1 MSSPLQH
8 WNAATT
14 RSFTQFTRLGQ
25 KPHHFGHRIAEDDA
39 RRPTSPGLKI
49 DEIAKPGSLPEPTTG
64 DAFVES
70 ELRCELAER
79 HLILVQRRNSIH
91 CLPNRGRNRCFDPL
105 GE

>member
-1 MSSPLQH
+1 MSSPPQH

-14 RSFTQFTRLGQ
+14 RSFTQCGRLWQ
-25 KPHHFGHRIAEDDA
+25 ELPRLRHRIAEDDA
-39 RRPTSPGLKI
+39 RRPPSPGLKI

-64 DAFVES
+64 HTFVEA